1 MVALK
6 ASQNLSKKFLLQASL
21 PLAMTLLL
29 TGPSCARQVACT
41 CDQPPEALALAL
53 PTETDLAPLL
63 TESWEAY
70 RRRFIQDDGR
80 VIDRE
85 DQDRTVS
92 EGQAYAM
99 LRAVAINDRDTF
111 ERTYAWAENNL
122 IRRDEE
128 GQPIDRLWA
137 WKWGQ
142 RDDGRWATID
152 PNFATDADIDAAT
165 ALILAAQRWNCPQY
179 LEAARVKLADIWEH
193 STVELPNGSRQLL
206 PGPAASFWAE
216 PDVMILNPSYFAPYS
231 FRLFAQID
239 PERDWESLI
248 DSGYTMLDQVS
259 NLSTTGLPPDWIAYD
274 PTADT
279 YRPMPRMHS
288 LQSRYSFDAIRVWWR
303 LALDAAWFNAPRAE
317 AYLKT
322 HLPVLIEIW
331 EQEGRLPAR
340 LSLEGEALST
350 YEATSH
356 YAMLYPALLQ
366 IAPETAEEIYRQK
379 LQPAYRDGFW
389 DNDTAYYTQNLAWFG
404 LLPLEVS
411 PEQLKTAGAPC
422 GL

>member
-1 MVALK
+1 
-6 ASQNLSKKFLLQASL
+6 
-21 PLAMTLLL
+21 MTLLL
-29 TGPSCARQVACT
+29 TGPSCARQVACHLAIN
-41 CDQPPEALALAL
+41 PPEALALAL

-63 TESWEAY
+63 TEKLGSLPAAVY
-70 RRRFIQDDGR
+70 SGRRQGELIG
-80 VIDRE
+80 E

-206 PGPAASFWAE
+206 PGPGCLLLGRARCNDSQ
-216 PDVMILNPSYFAPYS
+216 PLL
-231 FRLFAQID
+231 FRPLQ
-239 PERDWESLI
+239 
-248 DSGYTMLDQVS
+248 
-259 NLSTTGLPPDWIAYD
+259 LS
-274 PTADT
+274 
-279 YRPMPRMHS
+279 
-288 LQSRYSFDAIRVWWR
+288 
-303 LALDAAWFNAPRAE
+303 
-317 AYLKT
+317 
-322 HLPVLIEIW
+322 PVC
-331 EQEGRLPAR
+331 P
-340 LSLEGEALST
+340 
-350 YEATSH
+350 
-356 YAMLYPALLQ
+356 
-366 IAPETAEEIYRQK
+366 
-379 LQPAYRDGFW
+379 
-389 DNDTAYYTQNLAWFG
+389 N
-404 LLPLEVS
+404 
-411 PEQLKTAGAPC
+411 
-422 GL
+422 